1 MMNIQYAGKGE
12 KIKDSAIPQLKWPLI
27 DGVLISSDT
36 TKLGPEDQQSTYI
49 REKYQNEAG
58 DKISVTKALHHDG
71 YRSISILNNGQEFNQ
86 GYRPDGSIN
95 YTVTPEQY
103 KKDKMNYLEYTKLV
117 PKGQE
122 GLKDGIQPGAY
133 YVTYPNQGILVKN
146 QINNG
151 KGVIGRFANK
161 VVDLLDGR
169 KNDGRLALGHGA
181 VITVDN
187 NGGTQYHEYGRYNEK
202 KTKGNLIGKVLPSY
216 DGNWNRV
223 RVPDV
228 TRYLNKDG
236 EVDHQAYANAIAKQF
251 GEDAQLTWV
260 DNADPTKV
268 RKAIQT
274 DANNAKRDEYSIFTK
289 SCGSE
294 ACAVIDEGQSGF
306 RNFID
311 GAKRVVKGA
320 VGLAGGPALWGQ
332 TIEAIG
338 GFTPAAKR
346 RGLESSGY
354 KTYSSN

>member
-1 MMNIQYAGKGE
+1 MAIQYAGKGT
-12 KIKDSAIPQLKWPLI
+12 KAKDSAIQQLEWPLI
-27 DGVLISSDT
+27 GGVLMSSDT
-36 TKLGPEDQQSTYI
+36 TKLGPEGQQATYI
-49 REKYQNEAG
+49 NEEYQNDNG
-58 DKISVTKALHHDG
+58 NKVSVSKALYPDG
-71 YRSISILNNGQEFNQ
+71 YRSISILNDGQEFNQ

-95 YTVTPEQY
+95 YIITPEQF
-103 KKDKMNYLEYTKLV
+103 KKDTMNYLDYTRPI
-117 PKGQE
+117 PKGQK

-133 YVTYPNQGILVKN
+133 YVTYPNQGILIKN
-146 QINNG
+146 QINDG
-151 KGVIGRFANK
+151 KGAIGSFTNK

-169 KNDGRLALGHGA
+169 KNDGRLDLGHGA

-187 NGGTQYHEYGRYNEK
+187 NGGTQYHEYGRYDEK

-216 DGNWNRV
+216 AGNWNRV

-228 TRYLNKDG
+228 THYLNKDG
-236 EVDHQAYANAIAKQF
+236 EVDHQAYANAIGKQF

-260 DNADPTKV
+260 DNANPIKV

-274 DANNAKRDEYSIFTK
+274 DANNAKRDKYSIFTK

-294 ACAVIDEGQSGF
+294 ACAMINEGQSGF

-320 VGLAGGPALWGQ
+320 VGLAGGPVFWGK